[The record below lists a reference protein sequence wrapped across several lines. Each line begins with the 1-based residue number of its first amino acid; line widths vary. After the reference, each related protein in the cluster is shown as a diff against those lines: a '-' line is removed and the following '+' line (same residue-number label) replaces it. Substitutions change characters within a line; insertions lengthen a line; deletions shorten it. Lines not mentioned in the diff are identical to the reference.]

1 MFDRHMMYSTALKE
15 RTTRIKGDGSQM
27 QRMQCARFVLKF
39 QYLIKEFLQVT
50 GPQFQTGHLIWICTI
65 QMVKPLIV
73 VFKCY
78 VLLRKLK
85 VVGQIQDVSADR
97 VQFFFASLVLERE
110 KEALG
115 ITKNICPYILHSTR
129 VVDIGG
135 FESQDGEDWN
145 GGIYRCS
152 AIYYS
157 YYNSIP
163 LAVVSNRH
171 RREKTELCKPS
182 HKISK
187 FY

>member
-1 MFDRHMMYSTALKE
+1 MRRLELTCLTGTWCTALKE

-50 GPQFQTGHLIWICTI
+50 GPQFETGHLIWICTI

-97 VQFFFASLVLERE
+97 VQFFFCLIGIGKRKRSFRNYKEYLPIHTPFDKSCRHWWLWIPGWRRLE
-110 KEALG
+110 
-115 ITKNICPYILHSTR
+115 
-129 VVDIGG
+129 
-135 FESQDGEDWN
+135 W
-145 GGIYRCS
+145 
-152 AIYYS
+152 
-157 YYNSIP
+157 
-163 LAVVSNRH
+163 RH
-171 RREKTELCKPS
+171 
-182 HKISK
+182 I
-187 FY
+187 

>member
-1 MFDRHMMYSTALKE
+1 MCKICFKMSIPDQGIFAGHRASVSNWPPDLDMYYSDGQTTDRSF
-15 RTTRIKGDGSQM
+15 Q
-27 QRMQCARFVLKF
+27 VLCSA
-39 QYLIKEFLQVT
+39 
-50 GPQFQTGHLIWICTI
+50 PQAQSGWSDPRCFCRQGTI
-65 QMVKPLIV
+65 
-73 VFKCY
+73 
-78 VLLRKLK
+78 
-85 VVGQIQDVSADR
+85 
-97 VQFFFASLVLERE
+97 FFASLVLERE

-187 FY
+187 FYWQELIIFSAYFAGL